1 MGRKTFES
9 IGKPLPNRHT
19 LVISRQ
25 ANYRATGC
33 VVVSTLSHAIALAS
47 ELGNE
52 LYVAG
57 GAEIYTLALPHAH
70 GVFLSEVHQTFEG
83 DAFFPMLNET
93 EFELVS
99 TETIQA
105 VIPYTHRLCASKR
118 LTIPSTGRQNAAH
131 LVPSAAL
138 RLSLRPTLAPLK
150 PSFI

>member
-1 MGRKTFES
+1 MGSCAAPSAKGDDKFITTDY
-9 IGKPLPNRHT
+9 LQQC
-19 LVISRQ
+19 Q

-105 VIPYTHRLCASKR
+105 VIPYTHSVYARR
-118 LTIPSTGRQNAAH
+118 NG
-131 LVPSAAL
+131 
-138 RLSLRPTLAPLK
+138 
-150 PSFI
+150 

>member
-1 MGRKTFES
+1 MKEKVVVDKAISLYTESFGDPAHEPIILIMGAMSSAVWWPDEFCS
-9 IGKPLPNRHT
+9 QLANRHT

-105 VIPYTHRLCASKR
+105 VIPYTHSVYARR
-118 LTIPSTGRQNAAH
+118 NG
-131 LVPSAAL
+131 
-138 RLSLRPTLAPLK
+138 
-150 PSFI
+150 

>member
-1 MGRKTFES
+1 MSKKIFRRLYTEEKSLSWGRKTFES

-105 VIPYTHRLCASKR
+105 VIPYTLPFMRVR
-118 LTIPSTGRQNAAH
+118 NG
-131 LVPSAAL
+131 
-138 RLSLRPTLAPLK
+138 
-150 PSFI
+150 

>member
-1 MGRKTFES
+1 S

-70 GVFLSEVHQTFEG
+70 GVFLSEVHQTSAHGATRLPVGCPRQRLYKKTVITSHGNRHYG
-83 DAFFPMLNET
+83 DNTAAF
-93 EFELVS
+93 
-99 TETIQA
+99 
-105 VIPYTHRLCASKR
+105 
-118 LTIPSTGRQNAAH
+118 G
-131 LVPSAAL
+131 
-138 RLSLRPTLAPLK
+138 
-150 PSFI
+150 

>member
-1 MGRKTFES
+1 IPWKIPGEQKIFRRLTEGKVVVMGRKTFES

-105 VIPYTHRLCASKR
+105 VIPYTHSVYARR
-118 LTIPSTGRQNAAH
+118 NG
-131 LVPSAAL
+131 
-138 RLSLRPTLAPLK
+138 
-150 PSFI
+150 

>member
-1 MGRKTFES
+1 MGAKDLLSLSASLYR
-9 IGKPLPNRHT
+9 NRHT

-83 DAFFPMLNET
+83 DAFFPMLNE
-93 EFELVS
+93 
-99 TETIQA
+99 
-105 VIPYTHRLCASKR
+105 
-118 LTIPSTGRQNAAH
+118 QN
-131 LVPSAAL
+131 SS
-138 RLSLRPTLAPLK
+138 LSQPK
-150 PSFI
+150 PFKL